1 VTRTAIGY
9 GAAGLLVL
17 ALAGPAASQ
26 GQAPAAPGVRVAA
39 WEGVAAGRLDLS
51 GDWRPYPPA
60 MQAFRQPPTIV
71 QDEGRLA
78 LQLVTGGDSIRLGR
92 SLTADARTTP
102 WLVWEW
108 KALVLPAGGD
118 VRDPRRNDQAGRV
131 MVAFEGM
138 KLLLYVWDTTAPTG
152 AEVQPDEFEL
162 FRRVLIVVRSGAQ
175 DVGRWRAER
184 RNVYEDYRR
193 IFKEEPRAI
202 KLIGLES
209 HSNDTG
215 TRTSMLFGRLHL
227 EGR

>member
-39 WEGVAAGRLDLS
+39 C
-51 GDWRPYPPA
+51 WRPYPPA

-108 KALVLPAGGD
+108 KAIVLPAGGD
-118 VRDPRRNDQAGRV
+118 VRDSKRNDQAGRV